1 MPVYDPLDP
10 EAIDSQV
17 SPGLLGQ
24 LGRVGLSGVAAAG
37 NFLDTPASMVRDVL
51 SFQNPIDNLLNPFS
65 SANRTGGRE
74 MLRKYG
80 LVGEEDTYAN
90 WWGGFA
96 AEVALDPLTY
106 LTLGASA
113 GLSGGGKVAKAIGM
127 IPPKLSAAKMMT
139 TRTGDVIEAGGRL
152 AVEAAEEAARKAGT
166 TYAQIA
172 DQPLKKALAR
182 LQVPFTDI
190 GIDLG
195 TAGAIKPKPITWN
208 VLDSHVLEAT
218 SSAGHQIEKN
228 AGQFRLLNAAADK
241 LGDFPTLKEAQE
253 FAERTALPPWHPAH
267 ALAEIQGMYG
277 AGDTRLP
284 GNPTYDSAMEIFSKS
299 PDLRDLDPM
308 SPQFRA
314 AKILAEEPNAIGLD
328 GIARAMFEIFPK
340 DSVAYARTFQN
351 FTDFIKSIVPQTITD
366 TSLPSSLEDAINGV
380 MSARPDLMEQAM
392 GELRSL
398 DDAIRSVSSEIHQD
412 LYIEKMQDLFG
423 FIDDLADN
431 TSPPPIAKA
440 VPLDYTPP
448 GAVTLAAAEGLGKT
462 GDYLTQPSKLAP
474 QLDAGA
480 SWIKGNL
487 PSVFAKAAKVG
498 VSEVRPTNDL
508 AGALTEHAA
517 GDLQRVQPTRSTE
530 SLEIMDDAGKVRIY
544 KPPPGIKEREFLQ
557 TLSPDGLLQR
567 QAVRERELKDALT
580 ELAGLT
586 AAKADDAARKKAK
599 AAASESARN
608 LDLVNTEISARA
620 KSGSAPKELQD
631 FIKSGQIKTLDI
643 LEKNIQDVSKV
654 LPDNPS
660 PEQVSDWA
668 KTSANILTAP
678 GRALAGLFHAPFL
691 GKFDEVEQGIAARR
705 WDLIGKGNQKIR
717 ADLSG
722 GISDDIAHYRD
733 AFQENFGKDV
743 AAQLP
748 GHYQNLANAEAKI
761 RAYGESVLRMVGE
774 TGSVKEAFLEHGLD
788 PDKIPEQML
797 GRMNSLL
804 TSLKDV
810 NAKAFG
816 TYMEVGGAGAVLPK
830 LEGEELVGELTEIGY
845 FPGFE
850 HMPRFMADTVSHIWG
865 MIGGGMTR
873 PEGSLSRLEPLRAVP
888 AKIVENI
895 GRLVRTGK
903 AGKLK
908 EEDIITAVADKYGK
922 KWLNKEVAK
931 IDEETGEKILKWG
944 EGDAGIRAHAKAL
957 VDWARS
963 SNFDHYM
970 TDNLEANA
978 RYLRGI
984 HTATANI
991 LAIQEAAQNA
1001 AKYAPMVA
1009 ALPKEQIPKGWR
1021 QLRGIATPEE
1031 AAQYVSI
1038 DKAFSEAGL
1047 NAERALKYFAKQ
1059 LGDDSAEAIAKLKDH
1074 VVIPME
1080 LAKAIK
1086 GSQNIWRLRGYPQML
1101 AQIVDIPTR
1110 WFKEN
1115 VTLPFVSFA
1124 TRNLG
1129 SGLYLIASS
1138 GNIESLAD
1146 LKLYG
1151 EKLMEAFD
1159 SYRKQNIASEKQR
1172 EWFVNGVLHEGM
1184 IFEGVETR
1192 ELRSYGH
1199 VAPDHINLKE
1209 IWGEAGAQ
1217 VEPSVLDNIPGLR
1230 QARQAHGTVL
1240 GVGGKANKL
1249 IEFLLRVPL
1258 YEYLKAKGWNA
1269 ADASKEVARLQVD
1282 YSKHA
1287 FSPFENE
1294 VMTRLFPF
1302 YKWQRSIAP
1311 VVLGTLLRKPAGLMG
1326 LTVHGS
1332 RLASSDDPRT
1342 PEWLGDT
1349 LAIENPLGSTEEGGR
1364 SYVTGF
1370 GLPYEPTLAFFGGG
1384 LRGAGRE
1391 ALAQLNP
1398 LVKAPLEW
1406 STGQSFFQTGP
1417 SGAGRPLDEL
1427 NPPIGQTLAN
1437 VARVTGRDPSV
1448 PVDLPDIVE
1457 FAAANSPA
1465 SRYITTAR
1473 QITDPRKHPLSLAAN
1488 LTTGVRVTDVSP
1500 EAQDAIL
1507 RHRASALTRQ
1517 LGGRTFSQ
1525 SYFPSGIDLSP
1536 AEQGLADQLM
1546 ELKRLLDQRSRARRE
1561 AAPTM

>member
-1 MPVYDPLDP
+1 MPVYNPLDP
-10 EAIDSQV
+10 EAIDAQV
-17 SPGLLGQ
+17 DPGLLGQ
-24 LGRVGLSGVAAAG
+24 LGRVGLSGVAAVG
-37 NFLDTPASMVRDVL
+37 NFLDTPASMVRDIL
-51 SFQNPIDNLLNPFS
+51 SFQNPIDNLFNPFS

-80 LVGEEDTYAN
+80 LVGQEDTYAN

-96 AEVALDPLTY
+96 AEVALDPLTW
-106 LTLGASA
+106 LGAGA
-113 GLSGGGKVAKAIGM
+113 LLKGGQALGGGAKGLFRASVPFSGLRKGGEIGFDF
-127 IPPKLSAAKMMT
+127 A
-139 TRTGDVIEAGGRL
+139 TGQGA
-152 AVEAAEEAARKAGT
+152 EAAAS
-166 TYAQIA
+166 
-172 DQPLKKALAR
+172 
-182 LQVPFTDI
+182 V
-190 GIDLG
+190 
-195 TAGAIKPKPITWN
+195 
-208 VLDSHVLEAT
+208 
-218 SSAGHQIEKN
+218 
-228 AGQFRLLNAAADK
+228 
-241 LGDFPTLKEAQE
+241 LGDLT
-253 FAERTALPPWHPAH
+253 
-267 ALAEIQGMYG
+267 
-277 AGDTRLP
+277 
-284 GNPTYDSAMEIFSKS
+284 S
-299 PDLRDLDPM
+299 
-308 SPQFRA
+308 
-314 AKILAEEPNAIGLD
+314 
-328 GIARAMFEIFPK
+328 
-340 DSVAYARTFQN
+340 YAT
-351 FTDFIKSIVPQTITD
+351 K
-366 TSLPSSLEDAINGV
+366 
-380 MSARPDLMEQAM
+380 
-392 GELRSL
+392 
-398 DDAIRSVSSEIHQD
+398 
-412 LYIEKMQDLFG
+412 
-423 FIDDLADN
+423 
-431 TSPPPIAKA
+431 
-440 VPLDYTPP
+440 
-448 GAVTLAAAEGLGKT
+448 
-462 GDYLTQPSKLAP
+462 PSKLAP
-474 QLDAGA
+474 ALD
-480 SWIKGNL
+480 KL
-487 PSVFAKAAKVG
+487 PNIFSKAAKVQPPAPAAG
-498 VSEVRPTNDL
+498 AQAAPSQVAPIMSEVRPTNDL
-508 AGALTEHAA
+508 TGALAAHAT
-517 GDLQRVQPTRSTE
+517 GDLPRVPTPTISGALADTSTSVIQEAAKVVDDTPYLPATGMSKFLRNYITEEVDLIRQAPDVDTTGKALAELQKVAMEDFLAWMNQYE
-530 SLEIMDDAGKVRIY
+530 SKKALFLDVGDNLEVNRLWKAAKEAAAYLDSHDLPAPKAPAAKVVMEAAKVAPAPAAPPPITLSPAPPPTPPPKPTATSTPSVDNPTRIY
-544 KPPPGIKEREFLQ
+544 KAPPKIKEREFVQ
-557 TLSPDGLLQR
+557 TLSQEGLMQR
-567 QAVRERELKDALT
+567 QALREH
-580 ELAGLT
+580 ELA
-586 AAKADDAARKKAK
+586 AALKELSRVGAMKQLAGIADDAAAKKAK
-599 AAASESARN
+599 KVADKAAQN
-608 LDLVNTEISARA
+608 LDIINTEIKARA
-620 KSGSAPKELQD
+620 KLGGDPKELQE
-631 FIKSGQIKTLDI
+631 FVKAGQIKYLDVP
-643 LEKNIQDVSKV
+643 EKNIQDASKV
-654 LPDNPS
+654 LPDSPS

-668 KTSANILTAP
+668 KTIANILTAP
-678 GRALAGLFHAPFL
+678 GRALSGLFHAPSL
-691 GKFDEVEQGIAARR
+691 GKFEEVEQGIAARR
-705 WDLIGKGNQKIR
+705 WELIGQGNKQIR

-733 AFQENFGKDV
+733 AFQEHFGKDV
-743 AAQLP
+743 AAQIP
-748 GHYQNLANAEAKI
+748 DHYQNLANAEAKI
-761 RAYGESVLRMVGE
+761 RAYGESVLRMAGE
-774 TGSVKEAFLEHGLD
+774 TSSVKEAFLEHGLD

-804 TSLKDV
+804 TNLKDV

-816 TYMEVGGAGAVLPK
+816 TYMDVGGAGAVLPK
-830 LEGEELVGELTEIGY
+830 LEGEELVGDLAEIGY

-931 IDEETGEKILKWG
+931 IDEETGEQIMKWG
-944 EGDAGIRAHAKAL
+944 EGDAGVRAHAEAL

-991 LAIQEAAQNA
+991 LAIQEVVQDA

-1009 ALPKEQIPKGWR
+1009 SLPKEQIPRGWK
-1021 QLRGIATPEE
+1021 QLRGIASPEE
-1031 AAQYVSI
+1031 AGNYVSI

-1047 NAERALKYFAKQ
+1047 NTERALKYFAKQ

-1086 GSQNIWRLRGYPQML
+1086 GSQNIWRLRGYPQLL
-1101 AQIVDIPTR
+1101 ASIVDIPTR

-1124 TRNLG
+1124 TRNMG

-1138 GNIESLAD
+1138 GNIESLAE
-1146 LKLYG
+1146 LKSYG
-1151 EKLMEAFD
+1151 EELMGAFD
-1159 SYRKQNIASEKQR
+1159 SFRKQNIPSDKQR
-1172 EWFVNGVLHEGM
+1172 EWFTEGVLHEGM

-1192 ELRSYGH
+1192 QLRDYGH
-1199 VAPDHINLKE
+1199 VAPDPINIKE
-1209 IWGEAGAQ
+1209 TWGEAGELIEA
-1217 VEPSVLDNIPGLR
+1217 SALDRVPGLR

-1240 GVGGKANKL
+1240 GVGGKANKM
-1249 IEFLLRVPL
+1249 IEYLLRVPL
-1258 YEYLKAKGWNA
+1258 YEFLKKKGWSN
-1269 ADASKEVARLQVD
+1269 ADAAKEVSRLQVD

-1398 LVKAPLEW
+1398 IVKAPLEW

-1437 VARVTGRDPSV
+1437 LARVTGRDPAN

-1488 LTTGVRVTDVSP
+1488 LATGARVTDVSP

-1525 SYFPSGIDLSP
+1525 SYFPSNANLSP